1 MPGVN
6 RVLYNLDQRGETTPE
21 ERATAR
27 RNIDAISADEVAILF
42 DDHYKVKQSPI
53 NMTFAANAVLRRLW
67 QNPNGE
73 IGAECNYIYDA
84 TQSASGFMSPADK
97 TKLDGIAY
105 GAEVNVQSDWN
116 VNDDTLDSFIRNRP
130 DLSIF
135 ATRTELDGRLQGKQ
149 DKLTAG
155 NNITIDANNV
165 ISATADPQVQ
175 ADWAQNDS
183 SAVDYIKNRPQNLVQ
198 DPDYVHTDNNFT
210 DADKTKLA
218 GIEAGAEVNVKPDWN
233 AAAGSD
239 AEILNKPQNL
249 VQDADYHHTDN
260 NFTTAE
266 KNKLAGIEAGAE
278 VNVQSDW
285 DQNDSSADDYIK
297 HRPDLSVY
305 ATKSEVATDL
315 AGKQDTLTAGSNIT
329 ITNNVIS
336 ATAEPQQ
343 QADWAQND
351 SSQVDYIKNRPQ
363 NLVQDADYVHTDNN
377 FTDADKTKLA
387 GIEAGAEANVQ
398 ADWAQNDSS
407 QDDYIKN
414 RPDLSVY
421 ATKAEVNTGLAGK
434 QDTLTAGSNISI
446 VNNVI
451 SATAAPQEQ
460 ADWAQ
465 TDSSAVDY
473 IKNKPA
479 NIVQDPSYV
488 HTDNNFTTTEKDKL
502 AGIEAGAEVNV
513 QSDWNQTDT
522 TADDF
527 IRNKPSIPAIPPMK
541 NLVAG
546 QGITITPGYSDV
558 TISTDAAIPTLEW
571 QQDNQG
577 STPTYNADRLT
588 IHQDLHTV
596 TMHGT
601 TSGSGTP
608 NLGYL
613 APPMQSAPATDKVLK
628 VPSGSTVPVW
638 DDFPTGPNVDQTFDG
653 TSANAQSG
661 VAIQAELN
669 KKQKTLTA
677 GSGITI
683 TSGANSDTV
692 AWDYTVGRN
701 LHVNQNNAIQTY
713 LPGGAFSAP
722 QGQSN
727 SFTLLADAKFAGS
740 YRLACRHNT
749 EDKYEL
755 GISYYGSGTSSTVS
769 FIGTET
775 VIGTDNSVTTHQAVF
790 IDQTVQYTPTSR
802 FGGTAATP
810 FDPAT
815 HKAIIYDGIGLIGPT
830 SDCKIVLWKAGD
842 GYVKIAFTAV
852 EVGKV
857 GATN

>member
-6 RVLYNLDQRGETTPE
+6 KVLYNLDQRGETTPE

-27 RNIDAISADEVAILF
+27 RNIDAISADEVAVLF

-73 IGAECNYIYDA
+73 IGAECNYIYNA
-84 TQSASGFMSPADK
+84 TQETAGFMSPQDK

-116 VNDDTLDSFIRNRP
+116 VTDDTLDSFIRNKP

-155 NNITIDANNV
+155 NNIVIDANNV
-165 ISATADPQVQ
+165 ISATADPQQQ

-183 SAVDYIKNRPQNLVQ
+183 SQVDYIKNRPQNLVQ

-218 GIEAGAEVNVKPDWN
+218 GIEAGAEVNVKPDWD
-233 AAAGSD
+233 AVAGSD

-249 VQDADYHHTDN
+249 VQDADYVHTDN

-266 KNKLAGIEAGAE
+266 KNKLADIEAGAE
-278 VNVQSDW
+278 VNVQADW
-285 DQNDSSADDYIK
+285 TENDSSSDSYIK

-315 AGKQDTLTAGSNIT
+315 AGKQDVLTAGSNIT

-336 ATAEPQQ
+336 ATAAPQQQADWAQNDSSQVDYIKNRPDLSVYATKSEVTSGLAGKQDTLTAGSNITIVGNTISATAAPQQ

-363 NLVQDADYVHTDNN
+363 NLVQDAN
-377 FTDADKTKLA
+377 
-387 GIEAGAEANVQ
+387 
-398 ADWAQNDSS
+398 
-407 QDDYIKN
+407 
-414 RPDLSVY
+414 
-421 ATKAEVNTGLAGK
+421 
-434 QDTLTAGSNISI
+434 
-446 VNNVI
+446 
-451 SATAAPQEQ
+451 
-460 ADWAQ
+460 
-465 TDSSAVDY
+465 
-473 IKNKPA
+473 
-479 NIVQDPSYV
+479 YV
-488 HTDNNFTTTEKDKL
+488 HTDNNFTTAEKNKL
-502 AGIEAGAEVNV
+502 AGVESGAEVNV
-513 QSDWNQTDT
+513 QADWNTVDDT
-522 TADDF
+522 LDSF
-527 IRNKPSIPAIPPMK
+527 IRNKPNIPVIPAMK

-571 QQDNQG
+571 QQTNQG
-577 STPTYNADRLT
+577 ASPTFNADRLT
-588 IHQDLHTV
+588 IHQDFHTV
-596 TMHGT
+596 TMHGSA
-601 TSGSGTP
+601 SGSGSP
-608 NLGYL
+608 NLGFL
-613 APPMQSAPATDKVLK
+613 APPLQSAPATDKVLK
-628 VPSGSTVPVW
+628 VASGSSVPIW
-638 DDFPTGPNVDQTFDG
+638 DDFPTGPTVDQTFDG
-653 TSANAQSG
+653 TSTNAQSG
-661 VAIQAELN
+661 VAIKAELD

-701 LHVNQNNAIQTY
+701 LHVNQNNAIQTN

-775 VIGTDNSVTTHQAVF
+775 VIGTDDSVTMHQAVF

-810 FDPAT
+810 FDPT
-815 HKAIIYDGIGLIGPT
+815 VHKAIIYDGIGLIGPT
-830 SDCKIVLWKAGD
+830 SDCKIVVWKASD

>member
-21 ERATAR
+21 ERTTAR
-27 RNIDAISADEVAILF
+27 RNIDAISADEVAVLF

-73 IGAECNYIYDA
+73 IGAECNYIYNA
-84 TQSASGFMSPADK
+84 TQETAGFMSPQDK

-105 GAEVNVQSDWN
+105 GAEMNVQSDWN
-116 VNDDTLDSFIRNRP
+116 VTDDSLDSFIRNKP

-155 NNITIDANNV
+155 NNIVIDANNV

-183 SAVDYIKNRPQNLVQ
+183 SQVDYIKNRPQNLVQ

-218 GIEAGAEVNVKPDWN
+218 GIEAGAEVNVKPDWD
-233 AAAGSD
+233 AVAGSD

-249 VQDADYHHTDN
+249 VQDANYVHTDN

-285 DQNDSSADDYIK
+285 DQNDSAKDDYIK

-305 ATKSEVATDL
+305 ATKTEVASDL
-315 AGKQDTLTAGSNIT
+315 ADKQDKLTAGSNIT

-336 ATAEPQQ
+336 ATAAPQQ
-343 QADWAQND
+343 QADWSQAD
-351 SSQVDYIKNRPQ
+351 SSAVDYIK
-363 NLVQDADYVHTDNN
+363 H
-377 FTDADKTKLA
+377 K
-387 GIEAGAEANVQ
+387 
-398 ADWAQNDSS
+398 
-407 QDDYIKN
+407 
-414 RPDLSVY
+414 PDLSVY
-421 ATKAEVNTGLAGK
+421 ATKSEVTTGLAGK

-465 TDSSAVDY
+465 TNSSAVDY

-479 NIVQDPSYV
+479 NLVQDPSYV
-488 HTDNNFTTTEKDKL
+488 HTDNNFTTTEKNKL
-502 AGIEAGAEVNV
+502 SGIEAGAEVNV

-527 IRNKPSIPAIPPMK
+527 IRNKPNIPVIPPMK

-571 QQDNQG
+571 QQTNQG
-577 STPTYNADRLT
+577 ATPTFNADRLT
-588 IHQDLHTV
+588 IHQDFHTV
-596 TMHGT
+596 TMHGSA
-601 TSGSGTP
+601 SGSGSP
-608 NLGYL
+608 NLGFL
-613 APPMQSAPATDKVLK
+613 APPLQSAPATDKVLK
-628 VPSGSTVPVW
+628 VASGSSVPIW
-638 DDFPTGPNVDQTFDG
+638 DDFPTGPTVDQTFDG
-653 TSANAQSG
+653 TSTNAQSG
-661 VAIQAELN
+661 VAIKAELD

-701 LHVNQNNAIQTY
+701 LHVNQNNAIQTN

-775 VIGTDNSVTTHQAVF
+775 VIGTDDSVTMHQAVF
-790 IDQTVQYTPTSR
+790 LDQTVQYTPTSR

-810 FDPAT
+810 FDPT
-815 HKAIIYDGIGLIGPT
+815 VHKAIIYDGIGLIGPT
-830 SDCKIVLWKAGD
+830 SDCKIVFWKASD